1 MDGNSLTSIS
11 NNQLKKVRK
20 LLRKKGRYKFSQFL
34 IEGRRAV
41 TQLLEND
48 ILKVD
53 LLCFD
58 EHYELWKQDP
68 WDRYSRNYETVLI
81 DSRDFRQVTDTEN
94 PQGVMAVIDMPGET
108 GVEELSQRQGIVLAL
123 DALQDPGNLGT
134 IIRSAT
140 WFNAAAMLVGKGT
153 VDLFHPKVVRGT
165 AGATGSL
172 PYKMGN
178 LEEVLPIL
186 QNAGWKVVTLDA
198 SSDATELSRLGDR
211 DSTILVVG
219 NEGHGVSSEMKEITD
234 QTVQIPGSIRGRQRM
249 ESLNAAVSVGI
260 SLYELHARL
269 HGE

>member
-1 MDGNSLTSIS
+1 MDGNSLTGIS

-20 LLRKKGRYKFSQFL
+20 LLRKKGRYKFGQFL

-41 TQLLEND
+41 KQIFKND
-48 ILKVD
+48 LLKVD

-58 EHYELWKQDP
+58 EKYELWKQEP

-94 PQGVMAVIDMPGET
+94 PQGVMSVIEMPEET
-108 GVEELSQRQGIVLAL
+108 EVEELSQNQGIVLAL

-140 WFNAAAMLVGKGT
+140 WFDAAGMLVGKGT
-153 VDLFHPKVVRGT
+153 VDPFHPKVVRGT

-172 PYKMGN
+172 PYQMGN
-178 LEEVLPIL
+178 LEEMLPFF
-186 QNAGWKVVTLDA
+186 QNAGWRVVTLDV
-198 SSDATELSRLGDR
+198 SSDATELSRLEDR
-211 DSTILVVG
+211 DSTMLVVG
-219 NEGHGVSSEMKEITD
+219 NEGHGVSAAIKEFTD
-234 QTVQIPGSIRGRQRM
+234 QTVQIPGSSRGRHRL

-260 SLYELHARL
+260 SLYELY
-269 HGE
+269 G